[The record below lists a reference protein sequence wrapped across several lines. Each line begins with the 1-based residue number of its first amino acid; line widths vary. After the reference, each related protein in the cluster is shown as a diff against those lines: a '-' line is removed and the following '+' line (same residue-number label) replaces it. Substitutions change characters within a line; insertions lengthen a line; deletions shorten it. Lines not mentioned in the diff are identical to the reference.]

1 VVTMAGT
8 PSVPH
13 HKGRTPYFLLPTS
26 YFLLPTSYFLQEA
39 SVGPG
44 RLSEAVFGMLSGA
57 MADAVVDSV

>member
-1 VVTMAGT
+1 MFHTIKA
-8 PSVPH
+8 VP
-13 HKGRTPYFLLPTS
+13 RTS

-44 RLSEAVFGMLSGA
+44 RLSEVVFGMLSGA